1 MRMRI
6 RSHEQPRTS
15 THEELPAGR
24 SDESSDAGAH
34 AMRERERNARREIVA
49 RCCKGVE
56 RRRLHANVVC
66 DRERKRESESE
77 SGRRKKGVM
86 PRNVLREEILEYCI
100 RC

>member
-34 AMRERERNARREIVA
+34 AMCEREREMHGARLSRGVAKVLKEGDCMRMWCAIERERERVRVRVGEERRE
-49 RCCKGVE
+49 
-56 RRRLHANVVC
+56 
-66 DRERKRESESE
+66 
-77 SGRRKKGVM
+77 
-86 PRNVLREEILEYCI
+86 
-100 RC
+100 